1 MSGFLTVLALA
12 SLPALG
18 NFAGGVLADM
28 IRVSPRVL
36 SFALHAAAGIV
47 FAVVGVELMP
57 EALAAEPVWLIVLL
71 FVAGGGFAVLIDWI
85 MGAVRLRSRTGSA
98 EAGAEA
104 GPWSIYFGVA
114 VDLFSDGVMIGAG
127 STISPALGLL
137 LSLGQVPAD
146 IPEGFATIATFKAQG
161 MARRRRLLLAASFAI
176 PIVLGATISYFTLRG
191 RPDIYKLGL
200 LAFTA
205 GILLTVAVEEI
216 VVEAHREDDSRMAS
230 LFLVGGF
237 ALFVAIG
244 EFLEERSGGWE
255 GGEQTATV
263 TAQHEM
269 RLAAACWHTCDTPK
283 SVIRRGAPASAAATA
298 VVLETEVITAAP
310 SPVRRV
316 PWLSWC
322 GDQPR
327 KEHPVG
333 EGDRPVAC
341 ELLEHGR
348 RPTLVAVELRSQT
361 VDRDEDHVL
370 GESPWRFAGRR
381 HLRTSAA
388 AVTGSATGAASMCA
402 GSVSGSPSAER
413 AA

>member
-1 MSGFLTVLALA
+1 MSGYVAVLALT
-12 SLPALG
+12 LMPALG
-18 NFAGGVLADM
+18 NFVGGVLAD
-28 IRVSPRVL
+28 RVTVSSRVL

-57 EALAAEPVWLIVLL
+57 QALAAEPAWLIVLL
-71 FVAGGGFAVLIDWI
+71 FVAGGGFAVLIDWV

-161 MARRRRLLLAASFAI
+161 MPRRRRLLLAASFTI
-176 PIVLGATISYFTLRG
+176 PIVLGATISYFALRG

-205 GILLTVAVEEI
+205 GILLIVAVEEM
-216 VVEAHREDDSRMAS
+216 VVEAHGEDDSRLAS

-237 ALFVAIG
+237 ALFVALG
-244 EFLEERSGGWE
+244 EFLEARSDGWE
-255 GGEQTATV
+255 EGEQ
-263 TAQHEM
+263 
-269 RLAAACWHTCDTPK
+269 R
-283 SVIRRGAPASAAATA
+283 AP
-298 VVLETEVITAAP
+298 VAAP
-310 SPVRRV
+310 RERHGAVDHRHVRAT
-316 PWLSWC
+316 P
-322 GDQPR
+322 PF
-327 KEHPVG
+327 
-333 EGDRPVAC
+333 
-341 ELLEHGR
+341 GR
-348 RPTLVAVELRSQT
+348 IAASSSVVDPHAHAMTVVAVEVPSHALGRH
-361 VDRDEDHVL
+361 EDHVL
-370 GESPWRFAGRR
+370 GERRRRSSVARHRCAFASP
-381 HLRTSAA
+381 
-388 AVTGSATGAASMCA
+388 VTGSTTGAASMCS
-402 GSVSGSPSAER
+402 GSVRGSPSAER